1 MRYKSA
7 PVAPEE
13 RQETTRERA
22 ERQHRERQE
31 ELRYTAS
38 DGKRWKE
45 NRERVLR
52 ERERVKLPPIEEVP
66 ENPELDS
73 VLHRRLH
80 IPAGAEIYQHDP
92 R

>member
-22 ERQHRERQE
+22 TRQRRERQE

-38 DGKRWKE
+38 DEKRWAE
-45 NRERVLR
+45 NRELNRIQIHEKYSFWSFRDTSLNCTS
-52 ERERVKLPPIEEVP
+52 K
-66 ENPELDS
+66 
-73 VLHRRLH
+73 
-80 IPAGAEIYQHDP
+80 
-92 R
+92 